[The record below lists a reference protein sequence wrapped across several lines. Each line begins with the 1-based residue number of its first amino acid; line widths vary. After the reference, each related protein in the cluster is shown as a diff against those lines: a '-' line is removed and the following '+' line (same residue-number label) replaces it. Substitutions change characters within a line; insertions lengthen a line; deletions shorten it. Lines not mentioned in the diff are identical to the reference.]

1 MVFFT
6 ASGGVQYEQDEEGV
20 ITNEYVQDAR
30 LILGDPGEGE
40 GETLLT
46 IERVNRFGDEFSRF
60 DLAVFGSDLYLRTDR
75 ALYRVDA
82 GGSEKLADLP
92 TA

>member
-1 MVFFT
+1 MCIR
-6 ASGGVQYEQDEEGV
+6 DRGV

-30 LILGDPGEGE
+30 LVLGDPGEGE

-75 ALYRVDA
+75 ADVYKRQGPWPCALVV
-82 GGSEKLADLP
+82 
-92 TA
+92 